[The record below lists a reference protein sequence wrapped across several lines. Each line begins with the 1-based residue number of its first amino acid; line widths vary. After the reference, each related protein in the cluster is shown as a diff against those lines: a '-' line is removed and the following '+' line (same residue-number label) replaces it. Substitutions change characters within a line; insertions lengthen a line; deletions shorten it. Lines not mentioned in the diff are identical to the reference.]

1 MLTYFKYLKHLTLI
15 KACVSTSVQ
24 KDPNQ
29 LYIGNTNSIH
39 KGSPPIL
46 KAGIYTDAC

>member
-1 MLTYFKYLKHLTLI
+1 MFTYFKYLKHLTLI
-15 KACVSTSVQ
+15 KACISTSVQ

-29 LYIGNTNSIH
+29 LYIGNTSSIH